1 MLLAGMIVVA
11 VVETARQPHERTLTE
26 PDSMPGS
33 RAVYAVARPAAIR
46 KDAAGSGSV
55 SVLYRHRS
63 AAFWAWRYRVRTR
76 QLQDALHYARKLE
89 RIVRQHHTGHGAAST
104 TTGYGVWDRLAD
116 CESGDGHGHPNW
128 AANTGNGFYGGLQF
142 VLSTWTANGGTGMP
156 NQASREQQISVAE
169 RVLASQGWGAWPACS
184 AQLGLR

>member
-1 MLLAGMIVVA
+1 MLLAGTIVVA

-26 PDSMPGS
+26 PDVRGEG
-33 RAVYAVARPAAIR
+33 VATLSP
-46 KDAAGSGSV
+46 DLNPSGSV
-55 SVLYRHRS
+55 SVTYTTRTSILYRHRS

-89 RIVRQHHTGHGAAST
+89 RIVRQHHTGHGAQAATSS
-104 TTGYGVWDRLAD
+104 YGVWDRLAD
-116 CESGDGHGHPNW
+116 CESGGDW
-128 AANTGNGFYGGLQF
+128 AANTGNGFFGGLQF
-142 VLSTWTANGGTGMP
+142 VLSTWAANGGSGMP

>member
-1 MLLAGMIVVA
+1 MLATMLLAGTIVVA
-11 VVETARQPHERTLTE
+11 VVETARQPHERTLTGGGDNRGTATAGE
-26 PDSMPGS
+26 PTS
-33 RAVYAVARPAAIR
+33 RIAPA
-46 KDAAGSGSV
+46 V
-55 SVLYRHRS
+55 SVLYTTRTNILYRHRS
-63 AAFWAWRYRVRTR
+63 AAFWAWRYRTRTR
-76 QLQDALHYARKLE
+76 QYQDAVRYARKLE

-104 TTGYGVWDRLAD
+104 STGYGVWDRLAD
-116 CESGDGHGHPNW
+116 CESGGDW

-142 VLSTWTANGGTGMP
+142 VLSTWAANGGAGMP

>member
-1 MLLAGMIVVA
+1 MLLAGTIVVA

-26 PDSMPGS
+26 PDIQAGAQMVDVRAPVSTS
-33 RAVYAVARPAAIR
+33 RL
-46 KDAAGSGSV
+46 SGSV

-89 RIVRQHHTGHGAAST
+89 QVVRQHHTGHGAAATST
-104 TTGYGVWDRLAD
+104 SYGVWDRLAD
-116 CESGDGHGHPNW
+116 CESGGDW

-142 VLSTWTANGGTGMP
+142 VLSTWAANGGSGMP